1 MLLVVRPMPK
11 SVPQKRASLVCWRA
25 ATYKHQALEE
35 SKIYYKNENEENR
48 ALMKVVSCARFTSER
63 WNTI

>member
-1 MLLVVRPMPK
+1 MPK

-63 WNTI
+63 WDTI